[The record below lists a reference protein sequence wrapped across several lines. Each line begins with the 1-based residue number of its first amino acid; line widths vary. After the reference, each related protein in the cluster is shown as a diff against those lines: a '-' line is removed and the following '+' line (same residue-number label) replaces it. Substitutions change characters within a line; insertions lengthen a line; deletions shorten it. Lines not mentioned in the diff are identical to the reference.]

1 MFIGQYAAE
10 IQNLATALHK
20 AYRRLEKNSDN
31 EALHDLRIAV
41 RRIRSLIGPLRSL
54 PENHAL
60 REATAAVGRL
70 TTPTRDMEVL
80 IVELQKQGYSALAD
94 ARRASLETE
103 YRQITQAPEMQHLFA
118 ELEQWPAA
126 FARSRLG
133 DDSAELKRT
142 ISKALTRQIR
152 KLHAGVHDAEFDRHQ
167 LRILVK
173 RTRYLTD
180 AFPSLSPLPNNAAA
194 SLKKAQTAL
203 GAWHDHFQWCLRVQQ
218 EDELESLAQK
228 WADAAEQE
236 LEVAETALKKLA
248 RLLPSE

>member
-1 MFIGQYAAE
+1 
-10 IQNLATALHK
+10 LKHK
-20 AYRRLEKNSDN
+20 LLMTMN
-31 EALHDLRIAV
+31 
-41 RRIRSLIGPLRSL
+41 G
-54 PENHAL
+54 
-60 REATAAVGRL
+60 
-70 TTPTRDMEVL
+70 
-80 IVELQKQGYSALAD
+80 
-94 ARRASLETE
+94 
-103 YRQITQAPEMQHLFA
+103 
-118 ELEQWPAA
+118 
-126 FARSRLG
+126 
-133 DDSAELKRT
+133 
-142 ISKALTRQIR
+142 QIR

-180 AFPSLSPLPNNAAA
+180 AFPSLSPLPNDAAA
-194 SLKKAQTAL
+194 SLKKAQAAL